1 MLSLSFQN
9 LTIALCLALQVTAT
23 VFVPCPCTCVDTP
36 MVEESRETG
45 FASLAGMLDTSS
57 SSCLL
62 CESRP
67 ETQHPM
73 RPASVERHERLSSV
87 VVQPTVLV
95 NANARPVSFTDC
107 YTDTLPSSYA
117 HELQVFLE

>member
-23 VFVPCPCTCVDTP
+23 MFVPCPCTCMDAP
-36 MVEESRETG
+36 MVQGSRETG
-45 FASLAGMLDTSS
+45 LPSLAGTRDTSR

-67 ETQHPM
+67 ETQQSM

-87 VVQPTVLV
+87 VVQPTVL
-95 NANARPVSFTDC
+95 ANASICPVSFTDC
-107 YTDTLPSSYA
+107 YAYTLPSSYA